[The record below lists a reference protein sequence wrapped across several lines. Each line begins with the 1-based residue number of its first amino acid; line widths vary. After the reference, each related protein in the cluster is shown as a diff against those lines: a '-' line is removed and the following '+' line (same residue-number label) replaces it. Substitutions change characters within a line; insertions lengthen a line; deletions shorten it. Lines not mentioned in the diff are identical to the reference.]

1 MPLLEVNGLQ
11 TQFFTQDGVV
21 KAVDGISFYVNEGET
36 LGIVGE
42 SGCGKSV
49 SVLSVMRLIP
59 QPPGKIV
66 GGEVLFEGEDLLKIS
81 DNEIR
86 RVRGNKIAM
95 IFQDPMTSLNPVLTI
110 GRQIQEALEL
120 HMGMNKEES
129 RKRSAELLSMVGIPE
144 ADMRLDDYPHQFSG
158 GMRQRAMIAMGLA
171 CNPQLLIADE
181 PTTALDVTIQAQ
193 IVELVKRLR
202 DEIGMAIIWITHD
215 LGVVAGLADRMMVM
229 YAGHV
234 VEEAPV
240 KEVYA
245 DPRHPY
251 TLGLL
256 GSLPRLDEIREERL
270 TSIEG
275 LPPDLIDLPPGCP
288 FEPRCA
294 WAVDKCKAVRPVL
307 EPVGPRH
314 RIACWVDVTKEH
326 RKDAARAV
334 PVESIA
340 PAEPPVPLVA
350 DDLEIIEGIGPKIAQ
365 VLQAAGIVTFGQLAT
380 AKVGHIQQILGEA
393 DPKLLNL
400 ADPTTWP
407 RQAQMAV
414 EGKWDE
420 LQTLQDELKG
430 GRQL

>member
-1 MPLLEVNGLQ
+1 MPLLEVNGLK

-21 KAVDGISFYVNEGET
+21 KAVDGVSFYVNEGET

-66 GGEVLFEGEDLLKIS
+66 DGEVLFDGEDLLKM
-81 DNEIR
+81 DDEQIR
-86 RVRGNKIAM
+86 HVRGNKIAM

-110 GRQIQEALEL
+110 GRQIGEALEL
-120 HMGMNKEES
+120 HMGMKKEEA

-144 ADMRLDDYPHQFSG
+144 AEMRLDDYPHQFSG

-171 CNPQLLIADE
+171 CNPRLLIADE

-256 GSLPRLDEIREERL
+256 GSLPRLDEVREDRL

-275 LPPDLIDLPPGCP
+275 LPPDLIALPSGCP
-288 FEPRCA
+288 FEPRCVY
-294 WAVDKCKAVRPVL
+294 AVDRCREVRPEL

-314 RIACWVDVTKEH
+314 RIACWVDVT
-326 RKDAARAV
+326 
-334 PVESIA
+334 
-340 PAEPPVPLVA
+340 
-350 DDLEIIEGIGPKIAQ
+350 
-365 VLQAAGIVTFGQLAT
+365 T
-380 AKVGHIQQILGEA
+380 
-393 DPKLLNL
+393 
-400 ADPTTWP
+400 ADPT
-407 RQAQMAV
+407 RSRKQGVMYEEQQAKQEEARDN
-414 EGKWDE
+414 E
-420 LQTLQDELKG
+420 
-430 GRQL
+430 

>member
-21 KAVDGISFYVNEGET
+21 KAVDGVSFYVNEGET

-66 GGEVLFEGEDLLKIS
+66 GGEVLFEGEDLLHVN
-81 DNEIR
+81 DDEIR

-110 GRQIQEALEL
+110 GRQINEALEL
-120 HMGMNKEES
+120 HMGMSKEEA

-193 IVELVKRLR
+193 IVDLVKRLR

-229 YAGHV
+229 YAGHA

-251 TLGLL
+251 TIGLL
-256 GSLPRLDEIREERL
+256 GSLPRLDEIREEKL
-270 TSIEG
+270 KSIEG

-288 FEPRCA
+288 FEPRCV
-294 WAVDKCKAVRPVL
+294 WSIEKCKNVRPEL

-314 RIACWVDVTKEH
+314 RIACWVDVTET
-326 RKDAARAV
+326 
-334 PVESIA
+334 
-340 PAEPPVPLVA
+340 PPRS
-350 DDLEIIEGIGPKIAQ
+350 E
-365 VLQAAGIVTFGQLAT
+365 
-380 AKVGHIQQILGEA
+380 
-393 DPKLLNL
+393 
-400 ADPTTWP
+400 
-407 RQAQMAV
+407 
-414 EGKWDE
+414 
-420 LQTLQDELKG
+420 
-430 GRQL
+430 

>member
-1 MPLLEVNGLQ
+1 MSLLEVKGLK

-21 KAVDGISFYVNEGET
+21 KAVDGVSFFVNEGET

-66 GGEVLFEGEDLLKIS
+66 DGEVIFDGQDLLKMS
-81 DNEIR
+81 DDDIR

-110 GRQIQEALEL
+110 GRQIGEALEL
-120 HMGMNKEES
+120 HMGMNKEEA
-129 RKRSAELLSMVGIPE
+129 RKRSAELLAMVGIPE

-171 CNPQLLIADE
+171 CNPRLLIADE

-215 LGVVAGLADRMMVM
+215 LGVVAGLADRMQVM
-229 YAGHV
+229 YAGHL

-240 KEVYA
+240 KEVYG

-256 GSLPRLDEIREERL
+256 GSLPRLDEIRDDRL

-288 FEPRCA
+288 FEPRCVYA
-294 WAVDKCKAVRPVL
+294 IDKCRELRPAL

-314 RIACWVDVTKEH
+314 RIACWVDITQAS
-326 RKDAARAV
+326 DNG
-334 PVESIA
+334 
-340 PAEPPVPLVA
+340 
-350 DDLEIIEGIGPKIAQ
+350 DG
-365 VLQAAGIVTFGQLAT
+365 AAG
-380 AKVGHIQQILGEA
+380 
-393 DPKLLNL
+393 
-400 ADPTTWP
+400 
-407 RQAQMAV
+407 
-414 EGKWDE
+414 
-420 LQTLQDELKG
+420 
-430 GRQL
+430 